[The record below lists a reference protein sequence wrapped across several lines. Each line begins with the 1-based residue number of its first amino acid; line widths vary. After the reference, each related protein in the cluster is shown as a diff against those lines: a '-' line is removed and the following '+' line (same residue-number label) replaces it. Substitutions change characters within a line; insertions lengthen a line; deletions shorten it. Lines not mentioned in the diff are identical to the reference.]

1 MSARTVLIVDD
12 EPLIAQLY
20 ARAIKAAGF
29 DTIVADDGE
38 SALKIILKNP
48 PALLISDVNMPGL
61 DGLQMLA
68 WLQTRRLK
76 KFPAFLLSGDDDV
89 LVLTAG
95 LAAGADD
102 FLIKGMP
109 FSAVQA
115 RAKFWLSSPFT
126 GLPDHVRAQAT
137 ETFLATPEQRRPAAR
152 LHHVPA
158 RIATRVRFVLEDLM
172 AAVPFNFGGTEADIL
187 RYLGVL
193 EGVSHTATAQDGIA
207 QLRLP
212 DIWLSTT
219 ASISAKYPA
228 LSLDILA
235 PYFRDISAY
244 VQNPTFR
251 HARDTLTIR
260 F

>member
-1 MSARTVLIVDD
+1 MTPPKVLIVDD
-12 EPLIAQLY
+12 EPLIATLY
-20 ARAIKAAGF
+20 ARAITAAGF
-29 DTIVADDGE
+29 TPVVAHDGE
-38 SALKIILKNP
+38 QALEIILEAP

-102 FLIKGMP
+102 FIIKGMP

-115 RAKFWLSSPFT
+115 RAKFWLSSPFIT
-126 GLPDHVRAQAT
+126 LPDHVRAQAR
-137 ETFLATPEQRRPAAR
+137 ETFLSMPEQRRPAAR

-158 RIATRVRFVLEDLM
+158 RITTRVRFVMDDLL
-172 AAVPFNFGGTEADIL
+172 AAIPHDFGESEADIL
-187 RYLGVL
+187 RYLGAL
-193 EGVSHTATAQDGIA
+193 DGVSYYATAQDGLA

-212 DIWLSTT
+212 DIWLETT
-219 ASISAKYPA
+219 AA
-228 LSLDILA
+228 LALKFPNLSPDRLA
-235 PYFRDISAY
+235 PYFADFATHS
-244 VQNPTFR
+244 QNPTFR